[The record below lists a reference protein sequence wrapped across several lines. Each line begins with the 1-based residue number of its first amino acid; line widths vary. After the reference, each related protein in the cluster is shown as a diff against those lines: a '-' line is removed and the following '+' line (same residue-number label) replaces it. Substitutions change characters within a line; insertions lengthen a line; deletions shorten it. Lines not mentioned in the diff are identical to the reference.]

1 MSRRRSIGPGPF
13 IALLFQDLFNAIT
26 WSAVLSAAPES
37 VVAAELAVG
46 AVVLDVEAAVVEVV
60 EGLVGGAVVILLAL
74 VFNSERLRY
83 V

>member
-1 MSRRRSIGPGPF
+1 MN
-13 IALLFQDLFNAIT
+13 LFNAIT
-26 WSAVLSAAPES
+26 WSGASGS

>member
-1 MSRRRSIGPGPF
+1 M
-13 IALLFQDLFNAIT
+13 FQDLFNAIT
-26 WSAVLSAAPES
+26 WSALLFAAPES

-83 V
+83 A

>member
-1 MSRRRSIGPGPF
+1 MFR
-13 IALLFQDLFNAIT
+13 DLFT
-26 WSAVLSAAPES
+26 RSAAPES

-83 V
+83 A

>member
-1 MSRRRSIGPGPF
+1 MPN
-13 IALLFQDLFNAIT
+13 LFNTVAS
-26 WSAVLSAAPES
+26 WCAGCVPVS
-37 VVAAELAVG
+37 AAELALG